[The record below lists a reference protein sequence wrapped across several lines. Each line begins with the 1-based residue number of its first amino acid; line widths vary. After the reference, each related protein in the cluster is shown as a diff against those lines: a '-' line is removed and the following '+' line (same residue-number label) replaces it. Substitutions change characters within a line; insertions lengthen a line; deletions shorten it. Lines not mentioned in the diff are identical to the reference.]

1 MGKVIGIDLGTTN
14 SCVAVMEGS
23 EPEVI
28 SNSEGNRTTP
38 SAVAYTSDNQILVGQ
53 AAKRQAVT
61 NPKNTLFA
69 VKRLVGRKFKDKEVQ
84 KDIKSCPFGIVEAEN
99 GDAWVEIEGKK
110 IAPPQVSAEILK
122 KMKKTAED
130 YLGSKVDGAV
140 VTVPA
145 YFNDS
150 QRKATEAA
158 GKIAGLEVKRIINE
172 PTAAAL
178 AFGLDKLKKDGVNSV
193 AIMSNDTQNYPED
206 SFDNMIKF
214 AKANNFG
221 EINYL
226 IDETQ
231 DIAKKYGAVCTP
243 DFFGYNKGLKLQ
255 YRGRFRELK
264 DLKPT
269 SGGDSDLKVAMKMIS
284 ETQAGPKEQ
293 IPSMGCNIK
302 WFN

>member
-1 MGKVIGIDLGTTN
+1 MPIQTPICDFGQKAIPFELKSTDNKILSLNDIKGENGTLIMFICNHCPYVKAITKELVEDCSELKKIGI
-14 SCVAVMEGS
+14 
-23 EPEVI
+23 
-28 SNSEGNRTTP
+28 
-38 SAVAYTSDNQILVGQ
+38 
-53 AAKRQAVT
+53 
-61 NPKNTLFA
+61 
-69 VKRLVGRKFKDKEVQ
+69 
-84 KDIKSCPFGIVEAEN
+84 
-99 GDAWVEIEGKK
+99 
-110 IAPPQVSAEILK
+110 
-122 KMKKTAED
+122 
-130 YLGSKVDGAV
+130 
-140 VTVPA
+140 
-145 YFNDS
+145 
-150 QRKATEAA
+150 
-158 GKIAGLEVKRIINE
+158 
-172 PTAAAL
+172 
-178 AFGLDKLKKDGVNSV
+178 NSV
-193 AIMSNDTQNYPED
+193 AICSNDFVNYPED

-243 DFFGYNKGLKLQ
+243 DFFGYNKDLKLQ